1 MKLFLGFRF
10 AEFLGLHPLSD
21 KFRGCMRV
29 CTTMK
34 IVSQGNGIQDD
45 LEEAIRDIFVPV
57 SK

>member
-1 MKLFLGFRF
+1 
-10 AEFLGLHPLSD
+10 
-21 KFRGCMRV
+21 
-29 CTTMK
+29 MK